1 MFRTLLTLILLACG
15 VCAMAADV
23 ERIVKQVQFP
33 PGRTSTTLQ
42 GSVKGYQTIAYRVT
56 AAAGQTLEIN
66 FSSSHRSSYFNLLP
80 PGSSNV
86 AMVMGEFN
94 DNRFKG
100 LLPDDGVY
108 TIQVF
113 LMRSAARRN
122 EVGQFTLSVGVSG
135 APLKPLAAG
144 VDARLPGTRYHAS
157 TTAACEPAYTRTRE
171 CQALVVRRGQDG
183 TATVELRWDKNSRRR
198 ILFVQGEPRASDAA
212 QAMTFTRDER
222 GWRITFGGE
231 EHFDVPQPLVFGG

>member
-1 MFRTLLTLILLACG
+1 MLLVSSAC
-15 VCAMAADV
+15 VMAADV
-23 ERIVKQVQFP
+23 ERIVKPVQFP
-33 PGRTSTTLQ
+33 QGKTSTTLQ
-42 GSVKGYQTIAYRVT
+42 GSVKGYQTIAYRVP
-56 AAAGQTLEIN
+56 AAAGQTMEIN
-66 FSSSHRSSYFNLLP
+66 FSSSHLSSYFNLIP
-80 PGSSNV
+80 PGSSSA
-86 AMVMGEFN
+86 AMVIGEFN

-122 EVGQFTLSVGVSG
+122 EVGKFTLSVGVSG
-135 APLKPLAAG
+135 APLKPLAAE

-198 ILFVQGEPRASDAA
+198 ILFVQGEPKAADVA

-231 EHFDVPQPLVFGG
+231 EHFDVPRPLVFGG